1 MRLNNLITS
10 NVGMGFDKP
19 TMSIEDLENL
29 NLADLEIL
37 LHLNHRE
44 MEVYGSGNLGWQL
57 LDDSCPAEFTPEGK
71 LRVYLNAKPQ
81 DNGQNKLRKL
91 LSMNVRE
98 IALSPRAANCLENK
112 HIRTVGVLA
121 TKSEQE
127 MLECRNLGEKSLKEI
142 KAKLEQLGL
151 SLGMKIDERLLD
163 N

>member
-1 MRLNNLITS
+1 MVSIVQLSTEKKGKIMKLNNLITS

-71 LRVYLNAKPQ
+71 LRIYSNS
-81 DNGQNKLRKL
+81 RIRIT
-91 LSMNVRE
+91 VR
-98 IALSPRAANCLENK
+98 ISF
-112 HIRTVGVLA
+112 V
-121 TKSEQE
+121 SY
-127 MLECRNLGEKSLKEI
+127 
-142 KAKLEQLGL
+142 
-151 SLGMKIDERLLD
+151 
-163 N
+163 